1 MRFFG
6 GGLVQFS
13 RCVYHN
19 FLKKVMGM
27 LQKMTN
33 IQRHRRGSGQPF
45 QGQPDA
51 MDSGARG
58 GSLLTPSGA
67 YSKKQPVN
75 IVRMTPPP
83 SFFENGW

>member
-13 RCVYHN
+13 RCVYHK

-33 IQRHRRGSGQPF
+33 IHLPCGASGQPF

-51 MDSGARG
+51 MDSGVRG
-58 GSLLTPSGA
+58 GLLLTPSGA

-83 SFFENGW
+83 SFFENGR